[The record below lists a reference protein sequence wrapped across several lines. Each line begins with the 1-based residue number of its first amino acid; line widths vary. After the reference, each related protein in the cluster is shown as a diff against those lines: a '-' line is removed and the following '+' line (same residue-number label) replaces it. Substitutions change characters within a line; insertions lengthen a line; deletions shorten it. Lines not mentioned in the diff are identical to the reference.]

1 MDIQLTLFSTFFLK
15 LLSPTEAS
23 LNFSQTYFIT
33 IAGTEPF
40 GNVEYFK
47 NFRLK
52 SFTLLVSFLEWINM
66 SNKFWAHFK
75 VELKLVKSCLGEFWI
90 TGFIWLSYSSNDT
103 FIVSKTYLQC
113 IYIDREECVSVSAFY
128 NSNTVFWVLKNVNPI
143 QDPPLVIDSF
153 KTH

>member
-1 MDIQLTLFSTFFLK
+1 M
-15 LLSPTEAS
+15 
-23 LNFSQTYFIT
+23 
-33 IAGTEPF
+33 
-40 GNVEYFK
+40 
-47 NFRLK
+47 
-52 SFTLLVSFLEWINM
+52 
-66 SNKFWAHFK
+66 NKFWAHFK

-143 QDPPLVIDSF
+143 PSWLDWRYPQNPLSLIGTLSYLWYHVWCVLVWFIAFWSSLVSKMLTLFHLDCTKNTLRTLNSIRDS
-153 KTH
+153 